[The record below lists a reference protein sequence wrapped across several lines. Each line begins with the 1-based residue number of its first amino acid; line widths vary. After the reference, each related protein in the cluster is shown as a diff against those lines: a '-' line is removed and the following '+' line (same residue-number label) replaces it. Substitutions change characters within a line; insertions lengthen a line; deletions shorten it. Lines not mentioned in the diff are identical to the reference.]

1 MAIKIIKQGVKEF
14 HITCPYCGCEFT
26 YENEDVCN
34 SEVICPCCS
43 TNLPH
48 KGVIGTVND
57 KPFIGKFASV
67 DALYRAYER
76 LEAEFT
82 RRSQRLKALEA
93 GTQRNTDETTPQGVS
108 PDSCDS
114 GKAAGETSGGNGDLD
129 TETIPQLQRIYYGSK
144 TGAEYND
151 LVYRPFTLPDW
162 AMKSDNLSGC
172 EGCPNNPKY
181 LKTPYIGDSPCQWC
195 QKSPWKIT
203 CTSNRG
209 QGK

>member
-48 KGVIGTVND
+48 KGV
-57 KPFIGKFASV
+57 
-67 DALYRAYER
+67 R
-76 LEAEFT
+76 
-82 RRSQRLKALEA
+82 
-93 GTQRNTDETTPQGVS
+93 
-108 PDSCDS
+108 
-114 GKAAGETSGGNGDLD
+114 GGNGD
-129 TETIPQLQRIYYGSK
+129 S
-144 TGAEYND
+144 GAE
-151 LVYRPFTLPDW
+151 W
-162 AMKSDNLSGC
+162 ATKSDNLSGC

-195 QKSPWKIT
+195 QKSPWKVT
-203 CTSNRG
+203 CTANTKFGDYRFIDEDEDE
-209 QGK
+209 

>member
-48 KGVIGTVND
+48 KGVIGTVNTN
-57 KPFIGKFASV
+57 P
-67 DALYRAYER
+67 
-76 LEAEFT
+76 
-82 RRSQRLKALEA
+82 
-93 GTQRNTDETTPQGVS
+93 S
-108 PDSCDS
+108 PMPIWYGQQVAPD
-114 GKAAGETSGGNGDLD
+114 GYKIRGGLN
-129 TETIPQLQRIYYGSK
+129 K
-144 TGAEYND
+144 
-151 LVYRPFTLPDW
+151 RPLTLPDG
-162 AMKSDNLSGC
+162 ATLVNNENGC

-195 QKSPWKIT
+195 PKSPWKVT

-209 QGK
+209 QEK